1 MEKKMEKKDLVNI
14 EALLK
19 KSEKKDK
26 PQDIDLFSYTDVI
39 NASEN
44 YFGYTFQQNSKI
56 NKVSTLYL
64 LGGQSGA
71 GKSFIT
77 KQIREDIDF
86 NGIVVD
92 VDLFREL
99 HPNYKEIYKKYG
111 KENAKYTHEFASR
124 VADEV
129 LKKALEEKV
138 DVILDGTLKSYE
150 TPLERVKTFKEKG
163 YTVEINTVVVKGEKS
178 YLSNLMRYEE
188 LLERKKIPRLAPK
201 EVHDKCLVG
210 YPETISKLYET
221 GLVDEIKLY
230 NRNKECVYDM
240 SKTPNINPKQ
250 IITMEFER
258 EWSREEYIDYL
269 KEWDKLEDKMLKRNA
284 EEIEVEIMK
293 DTKAEILEKIVVT
306 DDKDLKKINEK
317 NQRTVENMSIEEIQ
331 SHLFSSVLNGKS
343 QDFLEFI
350 KEFVMKIEVLEDM
363 LKENIGNSVIKIL
376 NESDVEYKIEDEKI
390 ILGDN
395 VLTVENGEDI
405 IETRIMDMKEIFDRK
420 QSEDDFTFSEERL
433 KANNIIDTRMNVIEK
448 GFNEILTKS
457 KNMNLENI
465 EDFTK
470 CKNMFLEDYNIKISD
485 KTLTKINNNHKE
497 LQKNNKK
504 EIVEVDKEKTENI
517 KENEI
522 EASL

>member
-1 MEKKMEKKDLVNI
+1 
-14 EALLK
+14 
-19 KSEKKDK
+19 
-26 PQDIDLFSYTDVI
+26 
-39 NASEN
+39 
-44 YFGYTFQQNSKI
+44 
-56 NKVSTLYL
+56 
-64 LGGQSGA
+64 
-71 GKSFIT
+71 
-77 KQIREDIDF
+77 
-86 NGIVVD
+86 
-92 VDLFREL
+92 
-99 HPNYKEIYKKYG
+99 
-111 KENAKYTHEFASR
+111 
-124 VADEV
+124 
-129 LKKALEEKV
+129 
-138 DVILDGTLKSYE
+138 
-150 TPLERVKTFKEKG
+150 
-163 YTVEINTVVVKGEKS
+163 
-178 YLSNLMRYEE
+178 
-188 LLERKKIPRLAPK
+188 
-201 EVHDKCLVG
+201 
-210 YPETISKLYET
+210 
-221 GLVDEIKLY
+221 
-230 NRNKECVYDM
+230 
-240 SKTPNINPKQ
+240 
-250 IITMEFER
+250 
-258 EWSREEYIDYL
+258 
-269 KEWDKLEDKMLKRNA
+269 
-284 EEIEVEIMK
+284 
-293 DTKAEILEKIVVT
+293 
-306 DDKDLKKINEK
+306 
-317 NQRTVENMSIEEIQ
+317 MSIEEIQ

-395 VLTVENGEDI
+395 ILTVENGEDI

-517 KENEI
+517 KENEL

>member
-1 MEKKMEKKDLVNI
+1 MKEAERKEQLNLSI
-14 EALLK
+14 ESVKIL
-19 KSEKKDK
+19 D
-26 PQDIDLFSYTDVI
+26 DIDTMIFETS
-39 NASEN
+39 
-44 YFGYTFQQNSKI
+44 
-56 NKVSTLYL
+56 
-64 LGGQSGA
+64 
-71 GKSFIT
+71 
-77 KQIREDIDF
+77 
-86 NGIVVD
+86 
-92 VDLFREL
+92 DLM
-99 HPNYKEIYKKYG
+99 KKYP
-111 KENAKYTHEFASR
+111 
-124 VADEV
+124 D
-129 LKKALEEKV
+129 
-138 DVILDGTLKSYE
+138 
-150 TPLERVKTFKEKG
+150 
-163 YTVEINTVVVKGEKS
+163 
-178 YLSNLMRYEE
+178 
-188 LLERKKIPRLAPK
+188 
-201 EVHDKCLVG
+201 
-210 YPETISKLYET
+210 
-221 GLVDEIKLY
+221 
-230 NRNKECVYDM
+230 NKEF
-240 SKTPNINPKQ
+240 
-250 IITMEFER
+250 ITMEFER

-317 NQRTVENMSIEEIQ
+317 NQKAVENMSIEEIQ

-343 QDFLEFI
+343 QNFLEFI
-350 KEFVMKIEVLEDM
+350 KEFVAKIEVLEDM

-395 VLTVENGEDI
+395 ILTVENGEDI

-433 KANNIIDTRMNVIEK
+433 KANNIIDIRLNVIEK
-448 GFNEILTKS
+448 GFDEILAKN

-470 CKNMFLEDYNIKISD
+470 CKNMFLEDYNIKIND

-504 EIVEVDKEKTENI
+504 EIIEVDKEKTENI

>member
-1 MEKKMEKKDLVNI
+1 MEKKDLVNI

-19 KSEKKDK
+19 KTEKRDK

-250 IITMEFER
+250 IITTEFER

-376 NESDVEYKIEDEKI
+376 NEVMLNI
-390 ILGDN
+390 
-395 VLTVENGEDI
+395 
-405 IETRIMDMKEIFDRK
+405 
-420 QSEDDFTFSEERL
+420 RL
-433 KANNIIDTRMNVIEK
+433 K
-448 GFNEILTKS
+448 TK
-457 KNMNLENI
+457 KL
-465 EDFTK
+465 F
-470 CKNMFLEDYNIKISD
+470 
-485 KTLTKINNNHKE
+485 
-497 LQKNNKK
+497 
-504 EIVEVDKEKTENI
+504 
-517 KENEI
+517 
-522 EASL
+522 

>member
-1 MEKKMEKKDLVNI
+1 MI
-14 EALLK
+14 
-19 KSEKKDK
+19 
-26 PQDIDLFSYTDVI
+26 
-39 NASEN
+39 
-44 YFGYTFQQNSKI
+44 
-56 NKVSTLYL
+56 
-64 LGGQSGA
+64 
-71 GKSFIT
+71 
-77 KQIREDIDF
+77 
-86 NGIVVD
+86 
-92 VDLFREL
+92 
-99 HPNYKEIYKKYG
+99 
-111 KENAKYTHEFASR
+111 
-124 VADEV
+124 
-129 LKKALEEKV
+129 
-138 DVILDGTLKSYE
+138 
-150 TPLERVKTFKEKG
+150 
-163 YTVEINTVVVKGEKS
+163 
-178 YLSNLMRYEE
+178 
-188 LLERKKIPRLAPK
+188 
-201 EVHDKCLVG
+201 G

-250 IITMEFER
+250 IITTEFER

-350 KEFVMKIEVLEDM
+350 KEFVVKIEVLEDM

-376 NESDVEYKIEDEKI
+376 NESDIEYKIEDEKI

-395 VLTVENGEDI
+395 ILTVENGEDI

-433 KANNIIDTRMNVIEK
+433 KANNIIDIRLNVIEK
-448 GFNEILTKS
+448 GFDEILAKN

-497 LQKNNKK
+497 LEKNNKK

-517 KENEI
+517 KENEL

>member
-1 MEKKMEKKDLVNI
+1 MEKKDLVNI

-19 KSEKKDK
+19 KSEKRDK

-44 YFGYTFQQNSKI
+44 YFGHTFQQNSKT

-86 NGIVVD
+86 NGVVVD

-129 LKKALEEKV
+129 LKKALEEKI
-138 DVILDGTLKSYE
+138 DVILDGTLKNYE

-163 YTVEINTVVVKGEKS
+163 YAVEINTVVVKGEKS

-317 NQRTVENMSIEEIQ
+317 IQRTVENMSIEEIQ

-376 NESDVEYKIEDEKI
+376 NEV
-390 ILGDN
+390 
-395 VLTVENGEDI
+395 
-405 IETRIMDMKEIFDRK
+405 M
-420 QSEDDFTFSEERL
+420 
-433 KANNIIDTRMNVIEK
+433 
-448 GFNEILTKS
+448 
-457 KNMNLENI
+457 
-465 EDFTK
+465 
-470 CKNMFLEDYNIKISD
+470 
-485 KTLTKINNNHKE
+485 
-497 LQKNNKK
+497 
-504 EIVEVDKEKTENI
+504 
-517 KENEI
+517 
-522 EASL
+522 